1 MLYVHKFIAGWLLP
15 PGGIIVMLFLL
26 CGYCFKK
33 RSRLRYPLTAV
44 TVTLYLFSI
53 LPVAGMLM
61 QGLEKQ
67 YVPPALEKIIGKTD
81 VVVVLGGGAVRD
93 VPDIS
98 GGQVF
103 ADSGTEATVAEKV
116 LLELSVPPQQ
126 IFTDTEARNT
136 TENAV
141 NVAALCREQQWQKI
155 VLVTSAFHMPRS
167 VLNFADKGLDI
178 VPFPCDYQL
187 SGKMQL
193 SIFSFMPQGFALE
206 LSAMALK
213 EYLGLL
219 ALKIL

>member
-1 MLYVHKFIAGWLLP
+1 MGRF
-15 PGGIIVMLFLL
+15 
-26 CGYCFKK
+26 
-33 RSRLRYPLTAV
+33 
-44 TVTLYLFSI
+44 
-53 LPVAGMLM
+53 
-61 QGLEKQ
+61 
-67 YVPPALEKIIGKTD
+67 
-81 VVVVLGGGAVRD
+81 
-93 VPDIS
+93 
-98 GGQVF
+98 F

-193 SIFSFMPQGFALE
+193 SIFSLYAAGVCAGAFCNGVKGIFRAAGF
-206 LSAMALK
+206 K
-213 EYLGLL
+213 DIV
-219 ALKIL
+219 KIIMVK

>member
-1 MLYVHKFIAGWLLP
+1 MLYVHKFISGWLLP

-81 VVVVLGGGAVRD
+81 AVVVLGGGAVRD
-93 VPDIS
+93 VPDISGREALSAVSMNRLITGVRLQKRLDIPIIIS

-167 VLNFADKGLDI
+167 VLDNLI
-178 VPFPCDYQL
+178 RQL
-187 SGKMQL
+187 LGGQL
-193 SIFSFMPQGFALE
+193 LRG
-206 LSAMALK
+206 
-213 EYLGLL
+213 
-219 ALKIL
+219 

>member
-26 CGYCFKK
+26 CCYCFKK

-44 TVTLYLFSI
+44 TVILYLFSI

-67 YVPPALEKIIGKTD
+67 YVPPALEKITGKTD
-81 VVVVLGGGAVRD
+81 AVVVLGGGAVRD

-98 GGQVF
+98 GREALSAVSMNRLITGLRLQKRLDIPIIISGGQVF
-103 ADSGTEATVAEKV
+103 TDSGTE
-116 LLELSVPPQQ
+116 
-126 IFTDTEARNT
+126 
-136 TENAV
+136 
-141 NVAALCREQQWQKI
+141 EQWRKI

-193 SIFSFMPQGFALE
+193 SIFNFMPQGFALE

-213 EYLGLL
+213 EYLGLM